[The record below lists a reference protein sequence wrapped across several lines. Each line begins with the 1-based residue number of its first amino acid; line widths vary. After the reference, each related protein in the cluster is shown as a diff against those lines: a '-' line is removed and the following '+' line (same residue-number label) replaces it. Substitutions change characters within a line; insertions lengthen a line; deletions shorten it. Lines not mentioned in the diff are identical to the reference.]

1 MISAMDIFWLVITLL
16 AISAWLGWLVHL
28 LRRDGLG
35 ERPAPRSH
43 PDWTEAPELRAF
55 VR

>member
-1 MISAMDIFWLVITLL
+1 MDIFWFVITLL

-28 LRRDGLG
+28 LRRDGRG
-35 ERPAPRSH
+35 ERPAPLSQ